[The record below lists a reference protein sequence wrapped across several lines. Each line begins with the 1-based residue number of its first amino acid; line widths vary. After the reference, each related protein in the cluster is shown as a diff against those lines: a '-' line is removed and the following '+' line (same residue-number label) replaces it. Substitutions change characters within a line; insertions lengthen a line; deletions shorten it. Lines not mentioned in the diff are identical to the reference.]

1 MDTNHHIWRVWTN
14 NLHRWGLNDLVASF
28 LEAAG
33 PLTLIGAQLV
43 YLGQPIL
50 GSLVPARHLQ
60 VLADVL
66 EDDDQ
71 RQEFLTYLRE
81 EPVL

>member
-14 NLHRWGLNDLVASF
+14 NLHRWGLNNLVASF

-43 YLGQPIL
+43 YLGQPVL
-50 GSLVPARHLQ
+50 DSLVPARHLQ

-71 RQEFLTYLRE
+71 RQDFVTYLRE

>member
-1 MDTNHHIWRVWTN
+1 MDTNHHIWQVWTN
-14 NLHRWGLNDLVASF
+14 NLHRWGLINLVASF

-43 YLGQPIL
+43 YIGQPIL
-50 GSLVPARHLQ
+50 DSLVPARHLQ
-60 VLADVL
+60 ALADVL

-71 RQEFLTYLRE
+71 RQKFLTCLRE
-81 EPVL
+81 EPIS